1 MNIQGWYSL
10 GLTGLTSCCPSDS
23 QESSLA
29 PKSESLFQH
38 NYRFTFS
45 FNGRE
50 ILCTLFLAPPTPVT
64 IRLPPCKTVVQYHS
78 WILALITIN
87 ILNTSVNSSYGTF
100 TATSSSLKPHSLL
113 KLWQPLICFP
123 CLCSV
128 FSFLL
133 YKWNDTKCKNFEG
146 RLFYSII
153 IWIFTQ
159 VTFCI
164 NSLFWALLLT
174 SVPWYVSATA
184 YLSIQPV
191 KDIWVASVWGCYE

>member
-1 MNIQGWYSL
+1 M
-10 GLTGLTSCCPSDS
+10 TSCCPSDS

-29 PKSESLFQH
+29 PQSESLFQH

-50 ILCTLFLAPPTPVT
+50 ILCTLFLALPTPVT

-78 WILALITIN
+78 WILALIRIN
-87 ILNTSVNSSYGTF
+87 ILNISVNSSYGTF

-123 CLCSV
+123 CLCSAL
-128 FSFLL
+128 SFLL

-153 IWIFTQ
+153 
-159 VTFCI
+159 
-164 NSLFWALLLT
+164 SEYSPRLLL
-174 SVPWYVSATA
+174 VSTICSE
-184 YLSIQPV
+184 LS
-191 KDIWVASVWGCYE
+191 Y